1 MNVLS
6 KMTLFGGMIY
16 AAGIC
21 SCSSDPIIPLPN
33 DATEFLDVHSEVA
46 SEVEVSV
53 VQDVQEISVVDASE
67 DVSATTPDVF
77 KCKANLE
84 CAGNNP
90 CTQDWCNVGMGE
102 CQHMPLP
109 DKVCTDGDAC
119 TANDICTSSG
129 QCIGAK
135 QIVCNDNSPC
145 TKDSC
150 DKLSGCTF
158 ESTDAICTDGDVCT
172 KNDSC
177 VVGTCIGTKVVC
189 DDGLDCT
196 EDSCDKNTGC
206 STVKL
211 NNLPCDDKS
220 SCTIN
225 DLCDKGICKG
235 SSINCSDTNPC
246 TQDTC
251 DKISG
256 CFSTP
261 ASNGSKCTDGNACTI
276 NDNCQDSKC
285 ISGSQKNCDDNSV
298 CTSDS
303 CDAVTGACVNLPVV
317 GIFYC
322 NDNNACTVDDT
333 CKLGVCTGKILQC
346 YDGLD
351 CTQDSCDKGTGC
363 TFAVQDKAPCS
374 DGSACTLGDTCA
386 KDKCIGAVKTC
397 EDNNDCTIDTCD
409 SAIGNCNFT
418 ANDGYY
424 CSDNNACTSGDV
436 CKGTKCT
443 GTTIICNDGNT
454 CTSDSCNQK
463 TGCVFIPTP
472 NAPCDD
478 NDKCSTDE
486 ICQQSVCKAK
496 PVICNDDN
504 TCSKDS
510 CDKATGKCVFQTYN
524 DSYQCDDSDPC
535 TTADICLAGQCKGS
549 VNACNDSN
557 ACTVDACN
565 PKDGKCSHTAKPN
578 CP

>member
-1 MNVLS
+1 MHLR
-6 KMTLFGGMIY
+6 I
-16 AAGIC
+16 A
-21 SCSSDPIIPLPN
+21 
-33 DATEFLDVHSEVA
+33 
-46 SEVEVSV
+46 
-53 VQDVQEISVVDASE
+53 
-67 DVSATTPDVF
+67 
-77 KCKANLE
+77 
-84 CAGNNP
+84 
-90 CTQDWCNVGMGE
+90 
-102 CQHMPLP
+102 
-109 DKVCTDGDAC
+109 
-119 TANDICTSSG
+119 
-129 QCIGAK
+129 
-135 QIVCNDNSPC
+135 
-145 TKDSC
+145 
-150 DKLSGCTF
+150 
-158 ESTDAICTDGDVCT
+158 
-172 KNDSC
+172 
-177 VVGTCIGTKVVC
+177 
-189 DDGLDCT
+189 
-196 EDSCDKNTGC
+196 
-206 STVKL
+206 
-211 NNLPCDDKS
+211 
-220 SCTIN
+220 
-225 DLCDKGICKG
+225 
-235 SSINCSDTNPC
+235 
-246 TQDTC
+246 
-251 DKISG
+251 
-256 CFSTP
+256 
-261 ASNGSKCTDGNACTI
+261 
-276 NDNCQDSKC
+276 
-285 ISGSQKNCDDNSV
+285 KNCDDNSV

-303 CDAVTGACVNLPVV
+303 CDAADWCMCEPPVV

-322 NDNNACTVDDT
+322 NDNNACAVDDT

-565 PKDGKCSHTAKPN
+565 QKTGSAVIQQNQIVHKQTHPLTREDFYHGSVDKYKKIVINKGTISCALFSRTRRFEGKHGGFMNVLSSALRHNFCS
-578 CP
+578 